1 MGRTAGAAAL
11 GFVLGCAV
19 TYFLARRKAKEREGG
34 GGLVSAAGSRACEG
48 RLGTPTPTVPL
59 PPSSRGRPSPDRY
72 WLSMA
77 LRSTLGSFP
86 P

>member
-34 GGLVSAAGSRACEG
+34 GGWSAPLDHGPARDASEPRHRQFPYLHRQGVGLR
-48 RLGTPTPTVPL
+48 PTDT
-59 PPSSRGRPSPDRY
+59 G
-72 WLSMA
+72 
-77 LRSTLGSFP
+77 
-86 P
+86 